1 MKVRTE
7 MRRSAI
13 LAAAVELFKEKGFE
27 RASMNEL
34 ARRLGGSKAT
44 LYGYFPSKESLF
56 VAVVKEV
63 ATGHLSEAVAE
74 ISGDAVERSSLKD
87 LLLRFGERMMVVL
100 TNDAS
105 ALMVYRMVVG
115 EAGHSNVGQLFH
127 DSGPAQLNEAL
138 VALFARAVERGE
150 LRPADPRVLA
160 AHYAALVTSETGHR
174 LYQIDPAPMA
184 LAEVRQMVSRA
195 VETFLQGAAPTRA
208 ARGRGAAATD

>member
-13 LAAAVELFKEKGFE
+13 LSAAVELFKEKGYE

-44 LYGYFPSKESLF
+44 LYGYFTSKESLF
-56 VAVVKEV
+56 VAVVKAV
-63 ATGHLSEAVAE
+63 ATGHLSEATAE
-74 ISGDAVERSSLKD
+74 ISGDALERSSLRD

-105 ALMVYRMVVG
+105 ALTVYRMVVG

-127 DSGPAQLNEAL
+127 DSGPAQLNEA
-138 VALFARAVERGE
+138 VAALFARAVERGE
-150 LRPADPRVLA
+150 LRAADPRVLA
-160 AHYAALVTSETGHR
+160 AHFTALVTSETGHR
-174 LYQIDPAPMA
+174 LYQIDPVPMA
-184 LAEVRQMVSRA
+184 LEDVRQMVSRA
-195 VETFLQGAAPTRA
+195 VDTFLFGAAPRRTDHVNG
-208 ARGRGAAATD
+208 ARSVT

>member
-13 LAAAVELFKEKGFE
+13 LSAAVELFKEKGFE

-63 ATGHLSEAVAE
+63 ATGHLSEAVGE

-105 ALMVYRMVVG
+105 ALTVYRMVVG

-127 DSGPAQLNEAL
+127 DSGPAQLNEA
-138 VALFARAVERGE
+138 VAALFARAIDRGE

-160 AHYAALVTSETGHR
+160 AHFTALVTSETGHR

-195 VETFLQGAAPTRA
+195 VETFLQGAAPKQA